1 VDGAVVAGRSHV
13 NQAPIT
19 GESLPVSKGPDDE
32 VFAGTING
40 DGSLNVRCTKPAED
54 STLAQIIRLVR
65 DAQSKRAAVEQWVDR
80 FAHVYTPAVMA
91 MAVLVLFLP
100 PLLHLG
106 TWSEWLYRSL
116 VLLVIACPCALVIST
131 PVSIVAG
138 LAASARHG
146 VLVKGGVHLETFAR
160 LKAFAFDKT
169 GTLTEGEPRV
179 TKVIA
184 LDGHAEADVLGVAA
198 AIESRSLHP
207 LARAIVAEASARKV
221 AVRAAE
227 DVQILPGKGAQGRSN
242 GTHYWLGSHRLLE
255 ERGQETTEVRRH
267 LEELAAIGSSAVVV
281 GADDHV
287 CGLIGV
293 ADRVRASAERALRE
307 LREAGAEHIAM
318 LTGDN
323 RAVAGLV
330 GRRLDLQDVR
340 AELLPQDKVA
350 AVEELVARFG
360 HLAMIGDGVN
370 DAPSM
375 ARATLGVAM
384 GAAGSDAAIETADI
398 ALMSDDLLKLPWL
411 LKHSRRVVRVIHQ
424 NIFFS
429 LLVKAVFVA
438 LTFAGVATLWGAIAA
453 DMGASLLVI
462 FNGLRLLHDP
472 FAALRPEGWNRSPLT
487 GRAVP
492 HAHGDVR

>member
-1 VDGAVVAGRSHV
+1 
-13 NQAPIT
+13 
-19 GESLPVSKGPDDE
+19 
-32 VFAGTING
+32 
-40 DGSLNVRCTKPAED
+40 
-54 STLAQIIRLVR
+54 
-65 DAQSKRAAVEQWVDR
+65 
-80 FAHVYTPAVMA
+80 
-91 MAVLVLFLP
+91 
-100 PLLHLG
+100 
-106 TWSEWLYRSL
+106 
-116 VLLVIACPCALVIST
+116 
-131 PVSIVAG
+131 
-138 LAASARHG
+138 

-184 LDGHAEADVLGVAA
+184 LDEHSEADVLGVAA
-198 AIESRSLHP
+198 AIESRSSHP
-207 LARAIVAEASARKV
+207 LARAIVAEASTRDV

-227 DVQILPGKGAQGRSN
+227 DVQVLPGKGAEGRSN
-242 GTHYWLGSHRLLE
+242 GTRYWLGSHRLLE
-255 ERGQETTEVRRH
+255 ERGQETGDVHRC

-293 ADRVRASAERALRE
+293 ADGVRTSAERALRE
-307 LREAGAEHIAM
+307 LREAGVEHFAM

-323 RAVAGLV
+323 RTVAGLV
-330 GRRLDLQDVR
+330 GRQLNLEDVR

-350 AVEELVARFG
+350 AVEDLVTRFG

-398 ALMSDDLLKLPWL
+398 ALMSDDLVKLPWL

-424 NIFFS
+424 NIFFA

-438 LTFAGVATLWGAIAA
+438 LTFAGMATLWSAIAA

-472 FAALRPEGWNRSPLT
+472 FAALHPEGWDGSPLT
-487 GRAVP
+487 ARGVR
-492 HAHGDVR
+492 HAHGGVR